1 MEFPGIIGLDFRGR
15 IRSLE
20 SAERTSKREK
30 HWCGKPVPYFAY
42 HHRGN
47 KRRSVYMI
55 LLHQHFKCLCYLTN
69 CVRRSDFKRLG
80 QIAIGDRIS
89 ATGKLLQI
97 LPYSFR

>member
-1 MEFPGIIGLDFRGR
+1 MIGLDFRAR

-20 SAERTSKREK
+20 SAERTSKRAK
-30 HWCGKPVPYFAY
+30 RWCRNPVPYFVY
-42 HHRGN
+42 HQRGN

-55 LLHQHFKCLCYLTN
+55 LLHQHLNCLCYLMN
-69 CVRRSDFKRLG
+69 CVRRLDFKRLG

-89 ATGKLLQI
+89 AMGKLLQI